1 MTIEPLRLEPGSD
14 DPTDLSTESV
24 IAELSR
30 SSLGSEAVILEA
42 PFSYVGSTKRT
53 LRWFKYHQAKA
64 TWLLMLE
71 YIGLVLWLLV
81 AWAFV
86 TAWYLVFGLWLV
98 PYRLIRRSAR
108 KNEKQSRQHA
118 ELLAQLGKR
127 QR

>member
-1 MTIEPLRLEPGSD
+1 MTIEPLGLEPNND

-30 SSLGSEAVILEA
+30 STLGSEAVILEA
-42 PFSYVGSTKRT
+42 PFSYVGATKRT
-53 LRWFKYHQAKA
+53 LRWFRYHHAKA
-64 TWLLMLE
+64 AWLLVLE
-71 YIGLVLWLLV
+71 YAGLVLWLTL
-81 AWAFV
+81 AWVFV
-86 TAWYLVFGLWLV
+86 TAWYLAFGLWLV

>member
-1 MTIEPLRLEPGSD
+1 MTTEPLSLTPGND
-14 DPTDLSTESV
+14 DPADLSTESV

-30 SSLGSEAVILEA
+30 STLGSEAVILEA

-53 LRWFKYHQAKA
+53 LRWFKHHHAKA
-64 TWLLMLE
+64 TWLLILE
-71 YIGLVLWLLV
+71 YIGLVLWLTL
-81 AWAFV
+81 AWTFI
-86 TAWYLVFGLWLV
+86 TGWYALFGLLLV